1 MQEAIPYKS
10 YSKSSVSVS
19 GSRLPLRNLLSVGGG
34 LVADGGT
41 GNDMKKLVEENAVV
55 VFGRRGCC
63 MCHVVMRLLL
73 GHGVNPVVFEV
84 EEGKEEAAVID
95 ELSGRFDGGA
105 GARDGVQF
113 PAVFVGGK
121 LFGGLDRVM
130 STHISGELVPILKD
144 AGALWL

>member
-10 YSKSSVSVS
+10 YSKSVSVS

-34 LVADGGT
+34 LAADGGA

-84 EEGKEEAAVID
+84 EEGKEEAALVD
-95 ELSGRFDGGA
+95 ELSRRFDGGA
-105 GARDGVQF
+105 RARDGVQF

>member
-1 MQEAIPYKS
+1 MGVGEWSPM
-10 YSKSSVSVS
+10 V
-19 GSRLPLRNLLSVGGG
+19 LLKNS
-34 LVADGGT
+34 
-41 GNDMKKLVEENAVV
+41 MKKLVEENAVV

-73 GHGVNPVVFEV
+73 GHGVNPLVFEV
-84 EEGKEEAAVID
+84 DEGKEEAVAVN
-95 ELSGRFDGGA
+95 ELSRFDGGA
-105 GARDGVQF
+105 GIQF

>member
-10 YSKSSVSVS
+10 YSRATGS
-19 GSRLPLRNLLSVGGG
+19 GSRSPLRNFLDGGRELVANGGG
-34 LVADGGT
+34 AAANGL
-41 GNDMKKLVEENAVV
+41 KKLVEENAVV

-84 EEGKEEAAVID
+84 DEGEKEAAVVD
-95 ELSGRFDGGA
+95 ELPRFDGAAEASG
-105 GARDGVQF
+105 GIQF

-121 LFGGLDRVM
+121 LLGGLDRVM
-130 STHISGELVPILKD
+130 SIHISGELVPILKD

>member
-10 YSKSSVSVS
+10 YSKTVS
-19 GSRLPLRNLLSVGGG
+19 GSRSPLRNFISGGGG
-34 LVADGGT
+34 LVVNGGAE
-41 GNDMKKLVEENAVV
+41 NNMKKVVEENAVV

-84 EEGKEEAAVID
+84 EEGKEEAAAVD
-95 ELSGRFDGGA
+95 ELSRFDGGA

>member
-1 MQEAIPYKS
+1 MQEATPYKS
-10 YSKSSVSVS
+10 YSASVS
-19 GSRLPLRNLLSVGGG
+19 GSRSPLQDFLHGGGG
-34 LVADGGT
+34 LVTNCGA
-41 GNDMKKLVEENAVV
+41 GNSMKKLVEENAVV

-73 GHGVNPVVFEV
+73 GHGVNPVVLEV
-84 EEGKEEAAVID
+84 DEGKEEATAVD
-95 ELSGRFDGGA
+95 ELSRFGA
-105 GARDGVQF
+105 VQL